1 MTSSPAP
8 SASSQPLDTV
18 ALAAHIAADPGLAA
32 FFGAD
37 AERLSIREIGDGNL
51 NFVFHVAGGGRALA
65 IKQAMPYSR
74 MSGGARALTAERLSF
89 EKLALEEFARHA
101 PAHVP
106 AIHHFD
112 AERALLGQ
120 EFLSPHVIMR
130 KGMMDGVVYPHFAAH
145 MAAYLSACLFA
156 TSDFALTASDK
167 RRKVARFAGNVEL
180 CEITERLV
188 FTEPFTLSDNN
199 RWTSPELDA
208 EAAAIR
214 GDDVLKQA
222 VSALKLAFL
231 TRSDALLH
239 ADLHTG
245 SIMLTETDTRVIDP
259 EFAVFGP
266 MGFDIG
272 MLIGNLFLNGFAQ
285 LAYETEPGGRAAYR
299 RFVLGAVEEIWTGFA
314 ARFAALWRD
323 KRTGD
328 AYPTRLFPEAGAL
341 EAVLARYL
349 QDVLADALGFAGVE
363 MIRRTLGRAHTPDY
377 EAITDRQRRSR
388 SERLALRHG
397 VMLLRAPRGGMS
409 ITAATDAARRLLG
422 EAPGP

>member
-1 MTSSPAP
+1 MTASPAP
-8 SASSQPLDTV
+8 SAPSQPLDAA
-18 ALAAHIAADPGLAA
+18 ALAAHIAATPELAA
-32 FFGAD
+32 FFGVEA
-37 AERLSIREIGDGNL
+37 ARLSIREIGDGNL

-74 MSGGARALTAERLSF
+74 MSGGARALTAERLTY
-89 EKLALEEFARHA
+89 ETLALEEFARHA

-112 AERALLGQ
+112 ADRALLGQ

-145 MAAYLSACLFA
+145 MAAYLSACLFG
-156 TSDFALTASDK
+156 TSDFALAASAK
-167 RRKVARFAGNVEL
+167 RAKVARFAGNIEL

-188 FTEPFTLSDNN
+188 FTEPFRMSDNN
-199 RWTSPELDA
+199 RWTSPELDT

-214 GDDVLKQA
+214 DDIALKQT

-272 MLIGNLFLNGFAQ
+272 MLIGNLFLNCFAQ
-285 LAYETEPGGRAAYR
+285 LAYEAEPGGRADYR
-299 RFVLGAVEEIWTGFA
+299 RFVLGAIEEIWTGFA
-314 ARFAALWRD
+314 ERFAVLWRER
-323 KRTGD
+323 RTGD
-328 AYPTRLFPEAGAL
+328 AYPARLFPDTQAL
-341 EAVLARYL
+341 EVVLARYL

-377 EAITDRQRRSR
+377 EAIADRQLRCQ
-388 SERLALRHG
+388 SEKLALSHA
-397 VMLLRAPRGGMS
+397 VMLLRAPRGSLG
-409 ITAATDAARRLLG
+409 ITEATNAARRLLG
-422 EAPGP
+422 EA